1 MRGIW
6 FLISG
11 SLLFVLAGPPIGGMV
26 FWAATLATLHPP
38 PDVEKAIQL
47 LAFVLLYCYL
57 AGLVPALMSGVLC
70 CAAMLAVAKL
80 RPAWLH
86 AGQTRRRLGVAL
98 AIGVLP
104 SLISGA
110 FMAKGSA
117 GVIKVVTLLVPS
129 IICAVFVGWRV
140 MPQLGKP
147 GGAPVSRAPFRPSA
161 ATPPSSSS
169 LDAK

>member
-1 MRGIW
+1 MRGLW

-38 PDVEKAIQL
+38 PDAEKSIQL
-47 LAFVLLYCYL
+47 LAVVLLYCYL

-86 AGQTRRRLGVAL
+86 AGQSRRRLGVAL

-104 SLISGA
+104 SLVSVA
-110 FMAKGSA
+110 FTAKGSA
-117 GVIKVVTLLVPS
+117 GVISVATLLVPS

-140 MPQLGKP
+140 MPKLGSL
-147 GGAPVSRAPFRPSA
+147 GGVPLSGV
-161 ATPPSSSS
+161 
-169 LDAK
+169 